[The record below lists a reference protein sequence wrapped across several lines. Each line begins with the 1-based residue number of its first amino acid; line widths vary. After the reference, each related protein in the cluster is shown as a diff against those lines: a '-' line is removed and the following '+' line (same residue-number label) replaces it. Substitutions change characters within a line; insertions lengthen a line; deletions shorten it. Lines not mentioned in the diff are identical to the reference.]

1 MLYRCPARGPLGHFT
16 PSEWLS
22 VHPAIDVDLVAL
34 VLRDVEG
41 VSVRIEAAVLGHGA
55 AARSLT
61 DATLRQRIQEMLDVG
76 HQPTKVVE
84 AVPRTFPLIH
94 VAVHAIRQD
103 GHGGLAVR
111 GPAHDPILRADLFT
125 GGRFAEA
132 KDIDVE
138 IEHLIVIRDAHCEVA
153 DARKRALDSWGV
165 KLMRRKAHG
174 LAAGIRHAVVAVE

>member
-16 PSEWLS
+16 QSEWLS

-41 VSVRIEAAVLGHGA
+41 VSDRIEAAVLGHGP

-84 AVPRTFPLIH
+84 AVPRAFPFVH
-94 VAVHAIRQD
+94 VTALAIRQY
-103 GHGGLAVR
+103 GHGGLAIR
-111 GPAHDPILRADLFT
+111 CPSHDP
-125 GGRFAEA
+125 
-132 KDIDVE
+132 V
-138 IEHLIVIRDAHCEVA
+138 
-153 DARKRALDSWGV
+153 
-165 KLMRRKAHG
+165 
-174 LAAGIRHAVVAVE
+174 